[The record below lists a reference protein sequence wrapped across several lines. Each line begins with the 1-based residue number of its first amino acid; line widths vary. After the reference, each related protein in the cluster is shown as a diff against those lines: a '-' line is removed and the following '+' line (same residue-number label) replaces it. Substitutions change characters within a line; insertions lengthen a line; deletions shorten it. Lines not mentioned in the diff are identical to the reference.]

1 MFSAGDMAMT
11 KIIET
16 GRAGFSQYPQGV
28 RPPTSTLGGMKS
40 KSPSSR
46 RNSELYPD
54 EKKAPIGA

>member
-1 MFSAGDMAMT
+1 MFSTGDMAMT

-16 GRAGFSQYPQGV
+16 AE
-28 RPPTSTLGGMKS
+28 LKS

-46 RNSELYPD
+46 RNSELYPRAID